1 MSASDI
7 FDVIQTEKQSSVDE
21 PPFLDKQWVR
31 LPDQQFGQYGSNRVT
46 FDLSSLFSASQYYNW
61 QDAYL
66 SIPIVNVLS
75 VSNNGTAITTDLSLN
90 NLYSMGMKA
99 GYYQIFDSVSLSIDD
114 RTIVNHAT
122 HKVPFYTSFKLVT
135 SMSTDDLNT
144 IAPQIGYARDSA
156 TSWTYNAAASASGIG
171 QCNNSGLMTATTVGG
186 GAVSAAGTFGEA
198 YNRGMEQR
206 TSFIAQSPAS
216 TRWQSIYGNSSA
228 IVESVFKTQGK
239 SYSKVVQNGATA
251 VNSYVVQYIFA
262 QVRLRDILAVF
273 ADLPCTHG
281 LNAKLELLTNCFTQQ
296 ITIANNT
303 NMSTSNAQTQ
313 SPYGMTPLMVASAA
327 VAATPPTAGLQLPAA
342 NVAAVNIGTY
352 IATPLPT
359 SIFGT
364 AAHHGVGG
372 LNVPAH
378 PQTQCFFHVPR
389 ISPQPEVLSRWLTMT
404 EKTVHYD
411 DILSCS
417 YSNLGAGATLSNFV
431 ISQGVQNAKGLLVL
445 CHINAASNGNITQAM
460 SPFDTAPSTT
470 APICLSQFQCTVGGQ
485 PIFASGPVNYDSD
498 LFLQQL
504 SGANSINAGKVMGLT
519 SGMLSKAEYEF
530 GCYKYIYVD
539 LTRRPTDSMV
549 PLSIAISG
557 TNPSLLAIDVWCFTI
572 LNKSITINPLTGQ
585 LLATSAV

>member
-1 MSASDI
+1 MSASDL
-7 FDVIQTEKQSSVDE
+7 FDVYQTERPAVADE

-144 IAPQIGYARDSA
+144 IAPQIGYAKDSA
-156 TSWTYNAAASASGIG
+156 TSWTYAAAASASGVG

-198 YNRGMEQR
+198 YNKGMEQR
-206 TSFIAQSPAS
+206 ASFIAQSPAS

-239 SYSKVVQNGATA
+239 SYSKVVQNGNAA
-251 VNSYVVQYIFA
+251 INSYVVQYIFA

-273 ADLPCTHG
+273 GDLPCTHG
-281 LNAKLELLTNCFTQQ
+281 LNAKIELLANQFTQQ

-342 NVAAVNIGTY
+342 SVAAVNVGTY

-359 SIFGT
+359 SIFG
-364 AAHHGVGG
+364 AALHHGVGG

-389 ISPQPEVLSRWLTMT
+389 VSPQPEVLSRWLTMT

-460 SPFDTAPSTT
+460 SPFDSCPAST

-498 LFLQQL
+498 LFIQQL
-504 SGANSINAGKVMGLT
+504 YGANAVNAGKTVGINSGLI
-519 SGMLSKAEYEF
+519 SKAEYEY
-530 GCYKYIYVD
+530 GCYKYIYID
-539 LTRRPTDSMV
+539 LTRRPTDTMV

-557 TNPSLLAIDVWCFTI
+557 VNPSLLAIDVWCFTI

-585 LLATSAV
+585 LLATSSV